1 MMYQNHIVNLTYKTA
16 YIKTIILL
24 KKLKR
29 SKLILLLMFKNT
41 LHTQAVSKKIFKLS
55 CSW

>member
-29 SKLILLLMFKNT
+29 SKLILLLMFKDT
-41 LHTQAVSKKIFKLS
+41 LHTQTVSKKTFKLS
-55 CSW
+55 CS